1 ALTRRCA
8 RSSCSRRRSCPL
20 SPTHNSV
27 GRVERSATRQN
38 LFTTE
43 TQRIFQLS
51 LRAERSNLPPIA
63 HDRREIASSLT
74 PHNDT
79 SRLCVLRVSVVNLFV
94 DHGLRCTPSALRF

>member
-1 ALTRRCA
+1 
-8 RSSCSRRRSCPL
+8 RSNSSRRRSCPP
-20 SPTHNSV
+20 SPTHNSA

-74 PHNDT
+74 PHNDN
-79 SRLCVLRVSVVNLFV
+79 SRLCGLRVSVVNFF
-94 DHGLRCTPSALRF
+94 LRSGYAALHPPYDFERAS